1 MKFSNILAF
10 AGLACAAVTKV
21 APVERSVQAIEERDT
36 SVIETVLDIVETL
49 DAATKGNLAAI
60 SK

>member
-10 AGLACAAVTKV
+10 AGLACAAVTKF
-21 APVERSVQAIEERDT
+21 APVERDIKVIEERDT
-36 SVIETVLDIVETL
+36 SVVDTVLDIVETL
-49 DAATKGNLAAI
+49 DEATKGNLAAI